1 MEEGGFIVLT
11 GMNIGR
17 IRARRG
23 GLLIRRQSVLLGIE
37 FLLFSLVHLSVIK
50 DFLLK
55 LDDILLAII
64 SSGEGVFSVSPNSLP
79 GVHDE
84 FSKAGERA
92 AGSQIRGAGPFFTKK
107 QSN

>member
-37 FLLFSLVHLSVIK
+37 FLLFSLVHLSFLK

-55 LDDILLAII
+55 LDDILPAII
-64 SSGEGVFSVSPNSLP
+64 SSGVGGFNVLN
-79 GVHDE
+79 
-84 FSKAGERA
+84 
-92 AGSQIRGAGPFFTKK
+92 GPSWGGGQVWMILGRFCNNT
-107 QSN
+107 